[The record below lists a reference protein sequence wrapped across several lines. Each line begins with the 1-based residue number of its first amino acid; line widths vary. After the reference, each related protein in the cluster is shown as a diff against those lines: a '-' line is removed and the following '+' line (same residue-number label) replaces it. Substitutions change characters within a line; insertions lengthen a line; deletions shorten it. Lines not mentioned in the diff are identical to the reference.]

1 MGNHVTEER
10 TPKQGQQEE
19 RPVGLVDERVSTLFV
34 PDTMVPS
41 QYFDRLRD
49 GWHNMSG
56 ERRLMLAILEDG
68 IHTFLKFAGAS
79 GRMQR
84 EQFLEAE
91 AWIEAE
97 DLTWVYAFRS
107 ICDHLGLE
115 ADQLRRGLRARK
127 VQAET
132 RGAAAEP
139 AGERSR
145 DDAAAAA

>member
-1 MGNHVTEER
+1 VSKHVTDER
-10 TPKQGQQEE
+10 NPKQEE

-68 IHTFLKFAGAS
+68 IHTYLKFAGAA
-79 GRMQR
+79 GRIQR

-91 AWIEAE
+91 AWIEND

-115 ADQLRRGLRARK
+115 VDQLRRGLRARK
-127 VQAET
+127 AQAEART
-132 RGAAAEP
+132 A
-139 AGERSR
+139 AGESRVESGR